1 MLVVEPVQAAI
12 WHCLNHY
19 AYHDA
24 TFLAERL
31 LDEADTDESIFLA
44 ATCHYR
50 AGRVEQAHHLLQ
62 TRGARSPTS
71 RFLLARCAADLKKDN
86 EVETILRGPG
96 AEVRKEV
103 KVEDM
108 EKRFGDRAAFALQ
121 ILSSLY
127 ARTERATKAA
137 DADRKALKLNPLLW
151 KSFES
156 LSLAGEKVDVETV
169 WDTSSMEEL
178 AHTTGTNPIMN
189 LVNAATTAAS
199 AAQQNS
205 NSGNRQQQH
214 QAETPVGGGQIQNSI
229 AVTPV
234 NSLVTPVLGNNKGAL
249 HTPSP
254 APAGRPTIHLNDSSL
269 SSSTVATPGQV
280 GGGMETPLLHC
291 NSIAFTPNHQPS
303 PMGPPLSGISSLNIT
318 ADTSSECPNIPQYKM
333 PYLQPPPLKPKAKRL
348 PTRGHHAPIRA
359 FSPTFGNLGETP
371 SPAGVAAKLL
381 EFSSPQVVLLSA
393 SSPVL
398 PSSMKPPLVSTPGHN
413 NVPAGLNT
421 PGLQSTPAAPNPL
434 PLRTSTPGV
443 PPPTEPV
450 EPRPIK
456 RVAMAAKPDNTKPNV
471 VLTPT
476 QTLANMITPSP
487 VGQPRRSSRLF
498 GSTNTTTKENSKGPG
513 KGRIKKKSSLIK
525 DQKQLSENELNEKN
539 RLSDGGKVEKEKLE
553 LEPVDK
559 PCKPEN
565 PVNLPAEGEKLQRAS
580 LRGLL
585 TLLKQLGAAY
595 LRVGQYDCK
604 EAARL
609 LQLLPQRHAESSWVL
624 ATLGKCYF
632 EMNEYKEACR
642 YFALVREKD
651 PFRLEMMEYYS
662 TALWHLQ
669 EEVELSALAQ
679 DLVRLDKMSAAAWC
693 AGGNCYSHQKEH
705 ENAIKFFQRA
715 VQVSPNFA
723 YAYTLLGHE
732 YVLVEELEK
741 ALACFRTSV
750 RLDRR
755 HYNAW
760 YGIGLTYYK
769 QERFQ
774 LAEIYYRR
782 ALAISPNSPILMC
795 HVAVV
800 QHATNNTPAA
810 IETLTSA
817 LKISPKNAL
826 CKFQRASILHSCDR
840 NQEALEELLELK
852 EIVPKESPVYFLIGK
867 VHNKLNN
874 THLALMH
881 YSWAMDLDP
890 KGANSQVKDALDPAL
905 NRVGQELG
913 LSVEEEDREE
923 PMVSDADHHEDF
935 QGEISEGFQPG
946 AAEEN
951 LHSFDS
957 VPEVVGGLRSQG
969 TQDSDDSL

>member
-1 MLVVEPVQAAI
+1 
-12 WHCLNHY
+12 
-19 AYHDA
+19 
-24 TFLAERL
+24 
-31 LDEADTDESIFLA
+31 
-44 ATCHYR
+44 
-50 AGRVEQAHHLLQ
+50 
-62 TRGARSPTS
+62 
-71 RFLLARCAADLKKDN
+71 
-86 EVETILRGPG
+86 
-96 AEVRKEV
+96 
-103 KVEDM
+103 
-108 EKRFGDRAAFALQ
+108 
-121 ILSSLY
+121 
-127 ARTERATKAA
+127 
-137 DADRKALKLNPLLW
+137 
-151 KSFES
+151 
-156 LSLAGEKVDVETV
+156 
-169 WDTSSMEEL
+169 
-178 AHTTGTNPIMN
+178 
-189 LVNAATTAAS
+189 
-199 AAQQNS
+199 
-205 NSGNRQQQH
+205 
-214 QAETPVGGGQIQNSI
+214 
-229 AVTPV
+229 
-234 NSLVTPVLGNNKGAL
+234 
-249 HTPSP
+249 
-254 APAGRPTIHLNDSSL
+254 
-269 SSSTVATPGQV
+269 
-280 GGGMETPLLHC
+280 
-291 NSIAFTPNHQPS
+291 
-303 PMGPPLSGISSLNIT
+303 
-318 ADTSSECPNIPQYKM
+318 M

-371 SPAGVAAKLL
+371 SP
-381 EFSSPQVVLLSA
+381 QVVLLSA

-413 NVPAGLNT
+413 NLPAGLNT
-421 PGLQSTPAAPNPL
+421 PGSLQSTPAAPNPL

-443 PPPTEPV
+443 PPPSEPV

-456 RVAMAAKPDNTKPNV
+456 RVAMAAKPDNTQPNV

-498 GSTNTTTKENSKGPG
+498 GSTNTPTKENSKGPG

-525 DQKQLSENELNEKN
+525 DQKQLSENELNENN

-559 PCKPEN
+559 PCKAEN

-585 TLLKQLGAAY
+585 TLLKQLGSAH

-609 LQLLPQRHAESSWVL
+609 LQLLPPRHAESSWVL
-624 ATLGKCYF
+624 ATLGKCHF

-669 EEVELSALAQ
+669 EEVQLSALAQ
-679 DLVRLDKMSAAAWC
+679 DLQRLDKFSAAAWC
-693 AGGNCYSHQKEH
+693 AGGNCFSHQKEH

-774 LAEIYYRR
+774 LAEIYYRK
-782 ALAISPNSPILMC
+782 ALAINRFSPILMC

-800 QHATNNTPAA
+800 QHATNNTTA
-810 IETLTSA
+810 T
-817 LKISPKNAL
+817 
-826 CKFQRASILHSCDR
+826 
-840 NQEALEELLELK
+840 
-852 EIVPKESPVYFLIGK
+852 
-867 VHNKLNN
+867 
-874 THLALMH
+874 
-881 YSWAMDLDP
+881 
-890 KGANSQVKDALDPAL
+890 
-905 NRVGQELG
+905 
-913 LSVEEEDREE
+913 
-923 PMVSDADHHEDF
+923 
-935 QGEISEGFQPG
+935 
-946 AAEEN
+946 
-951 LHSFDS
+951 
-957 VPEVVGGLRSQG
+957 
-969 TQDSDDSL
+969 

>member
-1 MLVVEPVQAAI
+1 MLP
-12 WHCLNHY
+12 
-19 AYHDA
+19 
-24 TFLAERL
+24 FL
-31 LDEADTDESIFLA
+31 
-44 ATCHYR
+44 
-50 AGRVEQAHHLLQ
+50 
-62 TRGARSPTS
+62 
-71 RFLLARCAADLKKDN
+71 
-86 EVETILRGPG
+86 
-96 AEVRKEV
+96 
-103 KVEDM
+103 
-108 EKRFGDRAAFALQ
+108 
-121 ILSSLY
+121 
-127 ARTERATKAA
+127 AA

-156 LSLAGEKVDVETV
+156 LSLAGEKVDVESV

-199 AAQQNS
+199 AAQNS
-205 NSGNRQQQH
+205 NSGSRQQQQQ
-214 QAETPVGGGQIQNSI
+214 QAETPVQGGGQMQNSI

-254 APAGRPTIHLNDSSL
+254 APAGRPAIHLNDSSL

-280 GGGMETPLLHC
+280 VGGMETPLLHC

-318 ADTSSECPNIPQYKM
+318 ADTSSECPNIPQYKL

-604 EAARL
+604 EGARL

-642 YFALVREKD
+642 
-651 PFRLEMMEYYS
+651 
-662 TALWHLQ
+662 
-669 EEVELSALAQ
+669 
-679 DLVRLDKMSAAAWC
+679 
-693 AGGNCYSHQKEH
+693 
-705 ENAIKFFQRA
+705 
-715 VQVSPNFA
+715 
-723 YAYTLLGHE
+723 
-732 YVLVEELEK
+732 
-741 ALACFRTSV
+741 
-750 RLDRR
+750 
-755 HYNAW
+755 
-760 YGIGLTYYK
+760 
-769 QERFQ
+769 
-774 LAEIYYRR
+774 
-782 ALAISPNSPILMC
+782 
-795 HVAVV
+795 
-800 QHATNNTPAA
+800 
-810 IETLTSA
+810 
-817 LKISPKNAL
+817 
-826 CKFQRASILHSCDR
+826 
-840 NQEALEELLELK
+840 
-852 EIVPKESPVYFLIGK
+852 
-867 VHNKLNN
+867 
-874 THLALMH
+874 
-881 YSWAMDLDP
+881 
-890 KGANSQVKDALDPAL
+890 
-905 NRVGQELG
+905 
-913 LSVEEEDREE
+913 
-923 PMVSDADHHEDF
+923 
-935 QGEISEGFQPG
+935 
-946 AAEEN
+946 
-951 LHSFDS
+951 
-957 VPEVVGGLRSQG
+957 
-969 TQDSDDSL
+969 

>member
-1 MLVVEPVQAAI
+1 M
-12 WHCLNHY
+12 
-19 AYHDA
+19 
-24 TFLAERL
+24 
-31 LDEADTDESIFLA
+31 
-44 ATCHYR
+44 
-50 AGRVEQAHHLLQ
+50 EQAHHLLQ

-71 RFLLARCAADLKKDN
+71 RFLLARCAADLKKDA
-86 EVETILRGPG
+86 EAESILRGPG
-96 AEVRKEV
+96 AEQRKEV

-108 EKRFGDRAAFALQ
+108 EKRFGERAAFALQ

-156 LSLAGEKVDVETV
+156 LSLAGEKVDVESV
-169 WDTSSMEEL
+169 WDTSGMEEL

-199 AAQQNS
+199 AAQHS
-205 NSGNRQQQH
+205 NSGGRQTQQ
-214 QAETPVGGGQIQNSI
+214 QAETPVGGGQNQIQNSL
-229 AVTPV
+229 AVTPM
-234 NSLVTPVLGNNKGAL
+234 NSIVTPVLGNNKGAL

-254 APAGRPTIHLNDSSL
+254 APAGRPAIHLNDSSL
-269 SSSTVATPGQV
+269 SSSTVGTPGQV

-291 NSIAFTPNHQPS
+291 NSISFTPNHQPS

-318 ADTSSECPNIPQYKM
+318 ADTSTECPNIPQYKM

-348 PTRGHHAPIRA
+348 PTRGQHAPIRA

-393 SSPVL
+393 ASSPVL

-413 NVPAGLNT
+413 NVPVGLNT

-498 GSTNTTTKENSKGPG
+498 GSTNMTTKENSKGPG

-559 PCKPEN
+559 PCKQEN
-565 PVNLPAEGEKLQRAS
+565 QVNLPAEGEKLQRAS

-585 TLLKQLGAAY
+585 TLLKQLGNAY

-609 LQLLPQRHAESSWVL
+609 LQLLPQRHAESSWAL

-632 EMNEYKEACR
+632 EMNEYKDACR
-642 YFALVREKD
+642 
-651 PFRLEMMEYYS
+651 
-662 TALWHLQ
+662 
-669 EEVELSALAQ
+669 
-679 DLVRLDKMSAAAWC
+679 
-693 AGGNCYSHQKEH
+693 
-705 ENAIKFFQRA
+705 
-715 VQVSPNFA
+715 
-723 YAYTLLGHE
+723 
-732 YVLVEELEK
+732 
-741 ALACFRTSV
+741 
-750 RLDRR
+750 
-755 HYNAW
+755 
-760 YGIGLTYYK
+760 
-769 QERFQ
+769 
-774 LAEIYYRR
+774 
-782 ALAISPNSPILMC
+782 
-795 HVAVV
+795 
-800 QHATNNTPAA
+800 
-810 IETLTSA
+810 
-817 LKISPKNAL
+817 
-826 CKFQRASILHSCDR
+826 
-840 NQEALEELLELK
+840 
-852 EIVPKESPVYFLIGK
+852 
-867 VHNKLNN
+867 
-874 THLALMH
+874 
-881 YSWAMDLDP
+881 
-890 KGANSQVKDALDPAL
+890 
-905 NRVGQELG
+905 
-913 LSVEEEDREE
+913 
-923 PMVSDADHHEDF
+923 
-935 QGEISEGFQPG
+935 
-946 AAEEN
+946 
-951 LHSFDS
+951 
-957 VPEVVGGLRSQG
+957 
-969 TQDSDDSL
+969 